1 MNGRR
6 ETGRGVVLLILAPPR
21 LLAARRMFHVKHFAL
36 AAR

>member
-6 ETGRGVVLLILAPPR
+6 ETGRGVVLLILASPR
-21 LLAARRMFHVKHFAL
+21 LPAALRMFHVKHFAL

>member
-6 ETGRGVVLLILAPPR
+6 ETGRGVVLLILAPPW
-21 LLAARRMFHVKHFAL
+21 LPAARRMFHVKHFAL